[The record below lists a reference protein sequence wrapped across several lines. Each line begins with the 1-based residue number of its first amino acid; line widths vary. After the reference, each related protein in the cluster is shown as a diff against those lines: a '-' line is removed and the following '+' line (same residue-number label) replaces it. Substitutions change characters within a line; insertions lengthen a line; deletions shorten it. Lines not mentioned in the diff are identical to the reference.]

1 MESRV
6 QVALFVMSVVTQC
19 LGAARVE
26 GAPETSQQRLVS
38 LETAGSDTNGI
49 RLDFH
54 STQVDPVL
62 DYLSAT
68 AHLVIH
74 KETDPHGSI
83 DLQSSNLVTV
93 EAAVQSLNSALK
105 RLGCAASLDGRIL
118 TVVSLESSKT
128 SDLEVVTGSD
138 PAGVEKSD
146 RVVTQIIPVRYAAA
160 SQLLNNLQ
168 ALLPTTA
175 TLSVNESANSLIL
188 VATQTQIRRMLR
200 IISAVDTSLARVTVI
215 RVVPLR
221 YADAKQLASVIQ
233 QLFSSSQSS
242 GGNNPLNF
250 LGGFGPPG
258 PGGPPG
264 SASSSD
270 NSASPTAASKITAV
284 ADEQSNSLILN
295 ASSDHLPA
303 LLKMVKEIDRPV
315 TDVTELRLFN
325 LRNADPAEL
334 ADELAQLFGTS
345 TQSSDQNQS
354 VPQFGGGPPGGGGGP
369 GGFGGPGGGGP
380 PGFAMTSDTSGTST
394 RSIKKGQV
402 LVVPDSRTSSLLVS
416 AASTLM
422 PQIAKMVEQ
431 LDANA
436 ARKELVQV
444 YDLHHADPHDVNQV
458 LQDLFNRNGSTA
470 NNNGNDRSSLLGQG
484 NPLTSRAT
492 QQQNGTTAQNSGLGN
507 SSGRGGQ
514 GTGSG
519 SGGF

>member
-1 MESRV
+1 MEIRV
-6 QVALFVMSVVTQC
+6 QVALFVISLATQC
-19 LGAARVE
+19 LGAERVE
-26 GAPETSQQRLVS
+26 GAPE
-38 LETAGSDTNGI
+38 NGI

-54 STQVDPVL
+54 NTQVDPVL

-68 AHLVIH
+68 AHLIVH
-74 KETDPHGSI
+74 KEADPRGSI

-93 EAAVQSLNSALK
+93 DAAVQSLNSALK
-105 RLGCAASLDGRIL
+105 KLGFAASLDGRIL
-118 TVVSLESSKT
+118 TLMNLESSKT

-138 PAGVEKSD
+138 PAGIEKSD

-175 TLSVNESANSLIL
+175 TLSANESANSLIL
-188 VATQTQIRRMLR
+188 VATQSQIRRMLR
-200 IISAVDTSLARVTVI
+200 IISAIDTSLARVTVV

-233 QLFSSSQSS
+233 QLVSSSQSS
-242 GGNNPLNF
+242 RGNSPFNF
-250 LGGFGPPG
+250 LGAFGAPG

-264 SASSSD
+264 SASSSE
-270 NSASPTAASKITAV
+270 NSATPTAASKITAV
-284 ADEQSNSLILN
+284 ADEQSNSLILS
-295 ASSDHLPA
+295 ASTDYLPA

-315 TDVTELRLFN
+315 TDATELRLFN

-345 TQSSDQNQS
+345 TQSSDQNES
-354 VPQFGGGPPGGGGGP
+354 APQFAGGPPGGGGGP

-380 PGFAMTSDTSGTST
+380 PGFAMGTDTSSTST
-394 RSIKKGQV
+394 RSLKKGQV
-402 LVVPDSRTSSLLVS
+402 LAVPDSRTSSLLVS
-416 AASTLM
+416 AASTVM
-422 PQIAKMVEQ
+422 PQIAKMIEE

-444 YDLHHADPHDVNQV
+444 YDLHHADPQDVNQV
-458 LQDLFNRNGSTA
+458 LQDLFNRNSSTA
-470 NNNGNDRSSLLGQG
+470 NNNGNDRTSLLGQG
-484 NPLTSRAT
+484 NPLTGRAT
-492 QQQNGTTAQNSGLGN
+492 QQQNGTSTQNSGPGN
-507 SSGRGGQ
+507 ASGRAGQ